1 MDMNRRTFLNTTA
14 IVTGGAVAACSTP
27 APAPSGES
35 SLPEPLRGLTSMMGG
50 VVPITDD
57 ERLSRMEKARELMR
71 DNKIDAV
78 FIEPGTSLFYFTGIR
93 WSGGERMFGFVLPA
107 SGDPA
112 FVVPGFEEDRARE
125 LIKFTDDIRR
135 WEEDE
140 NPGAVVAGVL
150 KDRGIATG
158 TVGMEERTRFFLYDM
173 IRKAAP
179 RLTYVIADPVTA
191 GCRMIKSPAE
201 LALMQKAND
210 ITYEAFRASIASLKE
225 GMSPAEFTAISRQA
239 HELLGASGSI
249 SASFG
254 LATSF
259 PHGSVQPQRLA
270 EGDVVLMD
278 GGCGVD
284 GYRSDI
290 TRTIVFGTPTDRQR
304 EIWDLER
311 RAQDAAFAA
320 AGVGVPCEDV
330 DAAARKVITD
340 FGFGPDYKVPGLPH
354 RTGHGIGLDG
364 HEWTNLV
371 RGNKT
376 PMAPGM
382 CFTDEPMVVVPGEF
396 GIRLEDDFY
405 VTEDGVRFFTKQA
418 ESIEKPIV

>member
-1 MDMNRRTFLNTTA
+1 MLIDRRTFLNSTA
-14 IVTGGAVAACSTP
+14 VVTGGALAACSAP
-27 APAPSGES
+27 APAPSETPA
-35 SLPEPLRGLTSMMGG
+35 LPEPLRGLKSMTGD
-50 VVPITDD
+50 VAPIADD
-57 ERLSRMEKARELMR
+57 ERMARMAKARELMAA
-71 DNKIDAV
+71 NKIDAV
-78 FIEPGTSLFYFTGIR
+78 YIESGTTLFYYTGVR
-93 WSGGERMFGFVLPA
+93 WGASERMFGFVLPA
-107 SGDPA
+107 KGDPA

-125 LIKFTDDIRR
+125 LIEFANDIRR

-140 NPGAVVAGVL
+140 DPGAVVAGIL
-150 KDRGIATG
+150 KDRGITAG

-191 GCRMIKSPAE
+191 GCRMIKSATE

-225 GMSPAEFTAISRQA
+225 GMSPGEFTAISRQA
-239 HELLGASGSI
+239 HDLLGAAGSI

-259 PHGSVQPQRLA
+259 PHGSVQPQRLE

-278 GGCGVD
+278 GGCAVD

-320 AGVGVPCEDV
+320 AKPGVPCEDV

-396 GIRLEDDFY
+396 GVRLEDDFY
-405 VTEDGVRFFTKQA
+405 VTEDGARLFTKQA
-418 ESIEKPIV
+418 ESIEKPIA

>member
-1 MDMNRRTFLNTTA
+1 MPISRRTFLNTTA
-14 IVTGGAVAACSTP
+14 VVTGGALAACSAPT
-27 APAPSGES
+27 PAPSGTPA
-35 SLPEPLRGLTSMMGG
+35 LPEPLRGLKPMTGD

-57 ERLSRMEKARELMR
+57 ERMARMERARELMAASR
-71 DNKIDAV
+71 IDAA

-93 WSGGERMFGFVLPA
+93 WSGGERMFGLVLPA
-107 SGDPA
+107 KGDPA
-112 FVVPGFEEDRARE
+112 YVVAGFEEDRARE
-125 LIKFTDDIRR
+125 LITFGDDIRR

-140 NPGAVVAGVL
+140 DPGRVVAGIL
-150 KDRGIATG
+150 SDRGIRAG
-158 TVGMEERTRFFLYDM
+158 TIGMEERTRFFLYDM

-179 RLTYVIADPVTA
+179 ANTYVIADPVTA
-191 GCRMIKSPAE
+191 GCRMIKSAAE

-210 ITYEAFRASIASLKE
+210 ITYEAFRASIAALEE
-225 GMSPAEFTAISRQA
+225 GMTPREFTAISRQA
-239 HELLGASGSI
+239 HDLLGAAGSI

-259 PHGSVQPQRLA
+259 PHGSVQPQRLKQ
-270 EGDVVLMD
+270 GDVVLMD
-278 GGCGVD
+278 GGCAVD

-304 EIWDLER
+304 EIWNLER
-311 RAQDAAFAA
+311 HAQDAAFAA
-320 AGVGVPCEDV
+320 AGPGVACEDV

-364 HEWTNLV
+364 HEWTYLV

-396 GIRLEDDFY
+396 GVRLEDDFY
-405 VTEDGVRFFTKQA
+405 ITEDGARFFTTQA
-418 ESIEKPIV
+418 ESIDKPIV

>member
-1 MDMNRRTFLNTTA
+1 MTITRRTFLNTTA
-14 IVTGGAVAACSTP
+14 IAAGGTLAACAPP
-27 APAPSGES
+27 APAPSETS
-35 SLPEPLRGLTSMMGG
+35 SLPEPLRNLKPMTRN
-50 VVPITDD
+50 VPPIGDG
-57 ERLSRMEKARELMR
+57 ERLARMERARELMR
-71 DNKIDAV
+71 ENKIDAV
-78 FIEPGTSLFYFTGIR
+78 FIESGTSLFYYTGIR
-93 WSGGERMFGFVLPA
+93 WGGSERMFGFVLPA
-107 SGDPA
+107 KGDPA

-125 LIKFTDDIRR
+125 LIKFTDDVRR

-140 NPGAVVAGVL
+140 DPGAVVAGVL

-158 TVGMEERTRFFLYDM
+158 TVGMEERARFFLYDM

-191 GCRMIKSPAE
+191 GCRTIKSPAE

-225 GMSPAEFTAISRQA
+225 GMSPGEFTAISRQA
-239 HELLGASGSI
+239 HDLLGAAGSI

-320 AGVGVPCEDV
+320 AKPGVPCEDV

-405 VTEDGVRFFTKQA
+405 VTEDGVTFFTKQA

>member
-1 MDMNRRTFLNTTA
+1 MDINRRTFLNTTA
-14 IVTGGAVAACSTP
+14 IAAGGTIAAC
-27 APAPSGES
+27 APAPPPPAES
-35 SLPEPLRGLTSMMGG
+35 SLPEPLRNLKPMTGD
-50 VVPITDD
+50 VVPIAD
-57 ERLSRMEKARELMR
+57 EERMARMEKARELMAA
-71 DNKIDAV
+71 NKIDAV
-78 FIEPGTSLFYFTGIR
+78 YIESGTTLFYYTGVR
-93 WSGGERMFGFVLPA
+93 WGASERMFGFVLPA
-107 SGDPA
+107 KGDPA

-125 LIKFTDDIRR
+125 LIKFANDIRR

-140 NPGAVVAGVL
+140 DPGAVVAGIL
-150 KDRGIATG
+150 KDRGITAG

-191 GCRMIKSPAE
+191 GCRMIKSATE

-225 GMSPAEFTAISRQA
+225 GMSPGEFTAISRQA
-239 HELLGASGSI
+239 HDLLGAAGSI

-259 PHGSVQPQRLA
+259 PHGSVQPQRLKD
-270 EGDVVLMD
+270 GDVVLMD
-278 GGCGVD
+278 GGCAVD

-320 AGVGVPCEDV
+320 AKPGVPCEDV

-396 GIRLEDDFY
+396 GVRLEDDFY
-405 VTEDGVRFFTKQA
+405 VTEDGARLFTKQA
-418 ESIEKPIV
+418 ESIEKPIA

>member
-1 MDMNRRTFLNTTA
+1 MEINRRTFLNTTTIA
-14 IVTGGAVAACSTP
+14 AGGTLAACSTP
-27 APAPSGES
+27 APAPSQDLS
-35 SLPEPLRGLTSMMGG
+35 VPEPLRNLKPMTGD
-50 VVPITDD
+50 VVPIGDD
-57 ERLSRMEKARELMR
+57 ERRARIEKARELMAA
-71 DNKIDAV
+71 NKIDAV
-78 FIEPGTSLFYFTGIR
+78 FIEPSTTLFYFTGIR

-107 SGDPA
+107 KGDPA
-112 FVVPGFEEDRARE
+112 YVVAGFEQDRARE
-125 LIKFTDDIRR
+125 LITFGDDIRR

-140 NPGAVVAGVL
+140 DPGRVVSGILA
-150 KDRGIATG
+150 DRGIRAG
-158 TVGMEERTRFFLYDM
+158 TIGMEERTRFFLYDM

-179 RLTYVIADPVTA
+179 AHTYVIADPVTA
-191 GCRMIKSPAE
+191 GCRMIKSATE

-225 GMSPAEFTAISRQA
+225 GMTPAEFTAISRQA
-239 HELLGASGSI
+239 HDLLGASGSI

-290 TRTIVFGTPTDRQR
+290 TRTIVFGTPTDRHR

-311 RAQDAAFAA
+311 RAQDAAFGAA
-320 AGVGVPCEDV
+320 KPGVPCEDV

-364 HEWTNLV
+364 HEWTYLV

-376 PMAPGM
+376 PLAPGM

-396 GIRLEDDFY
+396 GVRLEDAFY
-405 VTEDGVRFFTKQA
+405 MTEDGATFFTKPA
-418 ESIEKPIV
+418 ESIEQPIG

>member
-1 MDMNRRTFLNTTA
+1 MDINRRTFINTTA
-14 IVTGGAVAACSTP
+14 IAVGGAVAACSTP
-27 APAPSGES
+27 APAPSGDS
-35 SLPEPLRGLTSMMGG
+35 SLPEPLRGLKPMTGD

-57 ERLSRMEKARELMR
+57 ERRARIERARELMAAS
-71 DNKIDAV
+71 KIDAV
-78 FIEPGTSLFYFTGIR
+78 FIEPGTTLFYFTGVR
-93 WSGGERMFGFVLPA
+93 WSGGERMFGLVLPA
-107 SGDPA
+107 KGDPA
-112 FVVPGFEEDRARE
+112 YVVAGFEEDRARE
-125 LIKFTDDIRR
+125 LIRFGDDIRR

-140 NPGAVVAGVL
+140 DPGRVVAGIL
-150 KDRGIATG
+150 SDRGIRAG
-158 TVGMEERTRFFLYDM
+158 TIGMEERTRFFLYDM

-179 RLTYVIADPVTA
+179 ANTYVIADPVTA
-191 GCRMIKSPAE
+191 GCRMIKSAAE

-210 ITYEAFRASIASLKE
+210 ITYEAFRASIAALKE
-225 GMSPAEFTAISRQA
+225 GMTPGEFTAISRQA
-239 HELLGASGSI
+239 HDLLGAAGSI

-259 PHGSVQPQRLA
+259 PHGSVQPQRLK

-278 GGCGVD
+278 GGCAVD

-320 AGVGVPCEDV
+320 ARPGVACEDV

-364 HEWTNLV
+364 HEWTYLV

-396 GIRLEDDFY
+396 GVRLEDDFY
-405 VTEDGVRFFTKQA
+405 VTEDGARLFTKQA
-418 ESIEKPIV
+418 ESIEKPIA